1 MGNDEYGKGVLP
13 IQHLAIAGRFH
24 WTSYHDPSG
33 EETEAYRFAPLII
46 AIAAPTLITL
56 TIFGIRSD
64 HGDTYAGRDFYPVL
78 PCWHS
83 VIQESIFPKLRDLI
97 AIEQAQILLVVWDDD
112 ESPDKRAYQLRYPSL
127 RRAFIP
133 GCDGTLPSALPY
145 LADLRLDMLYGE
157 PWISPPPRE
166 ELGHVRSLII
176 DAPAPSF
183 FNDTHGRLSQEQD
196 AYNSEYRT
204 LVEEVGNPDRNGV
217 VVSAYGFNPYRHRN
231 LDCVLSAWADAVGG
245 GEGCW
250 TTAWVSE

>member
-1 MGNDEYGKGVLP
+1 MNEHTNSGTPVYDVPLYLVAMVLYPRLYHTSP
-13 IQHLAIAGRFH
+13 I
-24 WTSYHDPSG
+24 
-33 EETEAYRFAPLII
+33 
-46 AIAAPTLITL
+46 
-56 TIFGIRSD
+56 
-64 HGDTYAGRDFYPVL
+64 
-78 PCWHS
+78 S
-83 VIQESIFPKLRDLI
+83 VWICCMENRGFP
-97 AIEQAQILLVVWDDD
+97 
-112 ESPDKRAYQLRYPSL
+112 
-127 RRAFIP
+127 
-133 GCDGTLPSALPY
+133 
-145 LADLRLDMLYGE
+145 
-157 PWISPPPRE
+157 PPPRE

-231 LDCVLSAWADAVGG
+231 LDCLLSAWADAVGG